1 MADFHSF
8 DSRTFQSTLPARGAT
23 DAKAD
28 IDKLLKISIH
38 APRTGSDVT
47 VYNKWFCR
55 FRFQSTLPA
64 RGATTMKRRTIP
76 FPRFQS
82 TLPARGATVSGAMED
97 ADGEISI
104 HAPRTGSDRNM
115 AVRAYPEKIFQST
128 LPARGATTSPIS
140 SGKSTTYFNP
150 RSPHGERRENASDL
164 EVAQEFQSTLPARG
178 ATRARA
184 CSACRAE
191 NFNPRSPHGERR
203 ESSRKQVASIRI
215 SIHAPRT
222 GSDKVSF
229 AQPNKREIISIH
241 APRTGSDGVV
251 RAAQQARNI
260 SIHAPRTGSDL
271 CRFPPTAP
279 HSNFNPRSPHGE
291 RLCRGGFHLP
301 LLHISIHAPRTG
313 SDPRGGD
320 ERGGGM
326 AFQSTLPARGATRRF
341 PA

>member
-82 TLPARGATVSGAMED
+82 TLPARGAT
-97 ADGEISI
+97 
-104 HAPRTGSDRNM
+104 
-115 AVRAYPEKIFQST
+115 
-128 LPARGATTSPIS
+128 TSPIS
-140 SGKSTTYFNP
+140 SGKSTTY
-150 RSPHGERRENASDL
+150 
-164 EVAQEFQSTLPARG
+164 
-178 ATRARA
+178 
-184 CSACRAE
+184 
-191 NFNPRSPHGERR
+191 FNPRSPHGERR

-241 APRTGSDGVV
+241 APRTGSDEKRIALYTV
-251 RAAQQARNI
+251 
-260 SIHAPRTGSDL
+260 SL
-271 CRFPPTAP
+271 
-279 HSNFNPRSPHGE
+279 
-291 RLCRGGFHLP
+291 
-301 LLHISIHAPRTG
+301 
-313 SDPRGGD
+313 
-320 ERGGGM
+320 
-326 AFQSTLPARGATRRF
+326 FQSTLPARGATV
-341 PA
+341 